1 MHRCSGSGG
10 NDEERATRKP
20 MRKEAWHEGMRDCS
34 RKSVAEWGSSE
45 ERNMTKDPE
54 EGDRLQCQFMN
65 PMSPD
70 SRQSNKSPS
79 VCLLVRA
86 WTFPSGYR
94 NFLPI
99 RNLVFVTQ
107 WQPPRHRRLG
117 DRLLKR
123 IRRCSVCAK
132 TWKGP
137 KIRYPLHHKPYSRD
151 NLPSPPS
158 MLNLW

>member
-1 MHRCSGSGG
+1 MQDYFG
-10 NDEERATRKP
+10 
-20 MRKEAWHEGMRDCS
+20 
-34 RKSVAEWGSSE
+34 KSVAERDFSE
-45 ERNMTKDPE
+45 ERNITKDPE

-70 SRQSNKSPS
+70 SRQSSKSPS
-79 VCLLVRA
+79 VCLFVRA

-99 RNLVFVTQ
+99 RNLVFITQ
-107 WQPPRHRRLG
+107 WQPHHHRRLA
-117 DRLLKR
+117 DHLLKR

-132 TWKGP
+132 IWKGT
-137 KIRYPLHHKPYSRD
+137 KIRYPLHHKLYSRD